1 MPKRHPLDGI
11 RNARRFCKIELVRL
25 AVRDRAIR
33 TRAGA
38 DVAENHEGRR
48 PMVPA
53 LADVRT
59 PRLLTDGV
67 ELQLLHYAFEAQI
80 VLRTRR
86 AHLEPPRLRLA
97 GTNELNRCFDHLF
110 LV

>member
-11 RNARRFCKIELVRL
+11 RNARRLCKIELVRL

-67 ELQLLHYAFEAQI
+67 ELQLLHYAFETQI

-86 AHLEPPRLRLA
+86 AHLEPRRLGFARPNKLD
-97 GTNELNRCFDHLF
+97 GSFDHPY

>member
-11 RNARRFCKIELVRL
+11 RNARRFCEIELVRF
-25 AVRDRAIR
+25 AIRNRAIR
-33 TRAGA
+33 ARARA
-38 DVAENHEGRR
+38 DVAENHEGRGA
-48 PMVPA
+48 MVPA

-67 ELQLLHYAFEAQI
+67 ELQLLHYAFETQI

-86 AHLEPPRLRLA
+86 AHLEPRRLWLA
-97 GTNELNRCFDHLF
+97 GTNELNRRFDHLF